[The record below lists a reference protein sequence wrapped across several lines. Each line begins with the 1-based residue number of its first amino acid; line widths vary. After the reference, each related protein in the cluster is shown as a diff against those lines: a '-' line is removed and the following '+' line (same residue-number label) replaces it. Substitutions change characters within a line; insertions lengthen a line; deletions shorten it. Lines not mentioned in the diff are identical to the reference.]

1 MVAAVIGIFILI
13 AYILAACHIAGMAS
27 EYSLSY
33 GKFFF
38 IGMFAS
44 PLISGIILLCELI
57 KNKGNTTI

>member
-1 MVAAVIGIFILI
+1 MIAAVIGILILI
-13 AYILAACHIAGMAS
+13 AYISAACHIAGMAS
-27 EYSLSY
+27 ESSLSY

-57 KNKGNTTI
+57 KNRGNTTI

>member
-1 MVAAVIGIFILI
+1 MVASVIGILILI

-27 EYSLSY
+27 ESSLSY

-44 PLISGIILLCELI
+44 PLISGILLLCELI

>member
-1 MVAAVIGIFILI
+1 MVASVIGIFILI

-27 EYSLSY
+27 ESSLSY

-38 IGMFAS
+38 MGMFAS
-44 PLISGIILLCELI
+44 PLISGILLLCELI